1 MSHMGGHKQIRSS
14 RGASTVHPTVLRRST
29 RIDFI
34 LTKMIYI
41 HLDMSENPAA
51 GLQPLAFPSVV
62 ISITTL
68 TRLNKTLRLA

>member
-51 GLQPLAFPSVV
+51 GLQSLAFPSVV